1 MFIIDDILLEPLNMV
16 IGIAKAIDEQVQQET
31 TDVKRLKEKLME
43 LQFKFEFDE
52 ISEAE
57 YNAREKEILD
67 QLQRAQGSS
76 SA

>member
-1 MFIIDDILLEPLNMV
+1 MFIIDDLLLAPLNMV

-52 ISEAE
+52 ISEEE
-57 YNAREKEILD
+57 YNAREKEILE
-67 QLQRAQGSS
+67 QLQRAQGTSS
-76 SA
+76 E

>member
-1 MFIIDDILLEPLNMV
+1 MFILDDILLAPLNMV

-52 ISEAE
+52 ISEEE
-57 YNAREKEILD
+57 YTAREQELLE
-67 QLQRAQGSS
+67 QLQRAQGRESE
-76 SA
+76 